1 MTTTE
6 AGPGTPGPDRDVET
20 NRLDVSGRARVD
32 DRVRR
37 LAARLEPGDIAVIDQ
52 SDLDRV
58 CAQALVDARPAAV
71 LNVQPSST
79 GRRPVLGPGLLLA
92 AGIPLVDDLGP
103 DLTDVHEGQV
113 VSVRGGTVS
122 RGATQVASGR
132 VLTEALND
140 AEVEAAREGAVAQV
154 QAFVASTGE
163 YLDLEADLL
172 MGERALPEMG
182 VDITGRPVVLVLPG
196 EDAAAELRALRR
208 WMRDTDPVL
217 VGVDAGADVLL
228 GQRLR
233 PDLIVGDMDTVSEK
247 ALTCRATLVL
257 RAGHD
262 GQAPGRERLDRRGLR
277 HGEMTV
283 AGTSEDAAVLLA
295 DLAGASVIV
304 RVGAHTSVEDFL
316 DRGRAGM
323 ASTFFTSL
331 RAGDRL
337 VSAPAVLATYRP
349 RIGAGWL
356 VLLVLVALV
365 AVGVALWSTPWGHDL
380 WNALGAWI
388 AGTIG
393 GASPSDA
400 ANG

>member
-1 MTTTE
+1 
-6 AGPGTPGPDRDVET
+6 
-20 NRLDVSGRARVD
+20 
-32 DRVRR
+32 
-37 LAARLEPGDIAVIDQ
+37 
-52 SDLDRV
+52 
-58 CAQALVDARPAAV
+58 
-71 LNVQPSST
+71 
-79 GRRPVLGPGLLLA
+79 
-92 AGIPLVDDLGP
+92 
-103 DLTDVHEGQV
+103 
-113 VSVRGGTVS
+113 
-122 RGATQVASGR
+122 
-132 VLTEALND
+132 
-140 AEVEAAREGAVAQV
+140 
-154 QAFVASTGE
+154 
-163 YLDLEADLL
+163 
-172 MGERALPEMG
+172 
-182 VDITGRPVVLVLPG
+182 
-196 EDAAAELRALRR
+196 
-208 WMRDTDPVL
+208 
-217 VGVDAGADVLL
+217 
-228 GQRLR
+228 
-233 PDLIVGDMDTVSEK
+233 
-247 ALTCRATLVL
+247 
-257 RAGHD
+257 
-262 GQAPGRERLDRRGLR
+262 
-277 HGEMTV
+277 MTV

-304 RVGAHTSVEDFL
+304 RAGAHTSVEDFL

>member
-1 MTTTE
+1 MTTTQE
-6 AGPGTPGPDRDVET
+6 VPASPGPDEGGEVDLLR
-20 NRLDVSGRARVD
+20 VSGRVRVD

-37 LAARLEPGDIAVIDQ
+37 LATRLEPGDIAVIDQ
-52 SDLDRV
+52 ADLDRV
-58 CAQALVDARPAAV
+58 SAQSLVAARPAAV

-103 DLTDVHEGQV
+103 DLTALHEGQTV
-113 VSVRGGTVS
+113 TVRGGTVM
-122 RGATQVASGR
+122 RGATEVASGR
-132 VLTEALND
+132 VLTERVNAS
-140 AEVEAAREGAVAQV
+140 EVEAARAGAVAQV

-163 YLDLEADLL
+163 YLERESDLL
-172 MGERALPEMG
+172 MGEREIPDTG
-182 VDITGRPVVLVLPG
+182 VDLSGRPVVLVLPG
-196 EDAAAELRALRR
+196 EDSAAQLKQLRR
-208 WMRDTDPVL
+208 WMRDTDPVV
-217 VGVDAGADVLL
+217 VGVDAGVDVAL
-228 GQRLR
+228 GQRLH
-233 PDLIVGDMDTVSEK
+233 PVVMVGDMDTVSEK
-247 ALTCRATLVL
+247 ALTCGAAIVL

-262 GQAPGRERLDRRGLR
+262 GQAPGRDRLDRRGLKYS
-277 HGEMTV
+277 EIAL

-349 RIGAGWL
+349 RIAGGWL
-356 VLLVLVALV
+356 LLLALVALV
-365 AVGVALWSTPWGHDL
+365 ALGVALWSTPWGHDL
-380 WNALGAWI
+380 WNSLGGWI
-388 AGTIG
+388 AGFVG
-393 GASPSDA
+393 GAAPSGA
-400 ANG
+400 ARS